1 MKPYLY
7 FTAVVVLWA
16 TTPAIVQRVYAEQIS
31 PLFLLAVTA
40 SLATATLLAAS
51 YLTGRWRQAV
61 SWTGREWAAAVGM
74 GLLGIAGYNT
84 LYYLAFRYGAPDE
97 VNAINYLWPVFMVLL
112 SGPILGERHTRWTWA
127 GLAVSFVGA
136 AGILT
141 GWRWRAPT
149 VEGLPA
155 YGFAASGAV
164 CWALFSVLG
173 KRMRHDKLTAVAFY
187 NLVAAVLFGAALAAT
202 GVDRWPGA
210 QTWALLIFLGA
221 IVDGVAYVLWFEA
234 LAGGPVAVFG
244 NLVFVT
250 PFLALLYLRVF
261 SAVPFRPGVWI
272 SLALIVTG
280 ALISLHKKIR
290 R

>member
-1 MKPYLY
+1 MRPYLY
-7 FTAVVVLWA
+7 FAAVVVLWA
-16 TTPAIVQRVYAEQIS
+16 STPAIVERVYAEGIT

-40 SLATATLLAAS
+40 ALAAGALSAAS
-51 YLTGRWRQAV
+51 YLTGRWRHAA
-61 SWTGREWAAAVGM
+61 SWSAGEWAAAVCM

-112 SGPILGERHTRWTWA
+112 SGPILGERHTGWTWA
-127 GLAVSFVGA
+127 GLGISFVGA

-141 GWRWRAPT
+141 GWRWRVPT
-149 VEGLPA
+149 MESLPA
-155 YGFAASGAV
+155 YGLAAAGAV

-187 NLVAAVLFGAALAAT
+187 NLVAAVLFGGALAAT
-202 GVDRWPGA
+202 GAGRTPSME
-210 QTWALLIFLGA
+210 TWGLLIFLGA

-250 PFLALLYLRVF
+250 PFLALVYLRLF
-261 SAVPFRPGVWI
+261 SATPFRPGVWI

-280 ALISLHKKIR
+280 ALISLQKR
-290 R
+290 ERE